1 MSNTFCPIPWIF
13 QAVRNNG
20 DVRICCQANVTK
32 NQGVVRKA
40 DGSSYNAGKDNM
52 SEARNAELMKAVRK
66 NMLEGRWS
74 DECGRCRVEEESGL
88 RSRRQYEQNWPFSIE
103 NAKKIT
109 DADGTIDTEQS
120 PLVYYDLRFGNLCN
134 LKCRMCGPTDSH
146 SWYEDWLQIYPGDGF
161 KDTHGYVQ
169 LNKNFKGR
177 LFTNDYDWHTSESFW
192 NHIES
197 NIPNMQHVYMAGGE
211 PLMIERHYDFLQK
224 CIDMGQ
230 AEKMS
235 IEYNTNMTNLQPR
248 VLELWKQFK
257 EVRIG
262 ASVDGIGKVVEY
274 QRYPAKWSAI
284 LKNLQTVDQ
293 LGDNVYAWLACTVTT
308 LNVFHIPEYMK
319 WKIKESGFKK
329 INSSKRLPVLT
340 IHVAHSPTT
349 ACIQTLPSE
358 MKQLVREQYDNFKDW
373 LINENLPQHVEH
385 GAMAILN
392 NIVSFMMKEDKSEKW
407 DWFCTYTN
415 QLDKLRNQNI
425 LDVVPYYSE
434 YFIDKPKI

>member
-32 NQGVVRKA
+32 NRGVVRKP
-40 DGSSYNAGKDNM
+40 DGTSYNAGRDSM
-52 SEARNAELMKAVRK
+52 EEARNADLMTAVRK

-74 DECGRCRVEEESGL
+74 DECGRCRTEEESGL
-88 RSRRQYEQNWPFSIE
+88 RSRRLYEHDNWDYSLE
-103 NAKKIT
+103 DAKQVT
-109 DADGTIDTEQS
+109 NSDGTINTSQT
-120 PLVYYDLRFGNLCN
+120 PLIYYDLRFGNLCN

-146 SWYEDWLQIYPGDGF
+146 SWYEDWLQLYGGDGF
-161 KDTHGYVQ
+161 NDTHGYVK
-169 LNKNFKGR
+169 LEKNSKGR
-177 LFTNDYDWHTSESFW
+177 LYTSNYDWHTSEKFW
-192 NHIES
+192 DHIES

-224 CIDMGQ
+224 CIDMGKSQ
-230 AEKMS
+230 QIG

-248 VLELWKQFK
+248 VLDLWKEFK
-257 EVRIG
+257 DIRIG

-274 QRYPAKWSAI
+274 QRFPAKWPMI
-284 LKNLQTVDQ
+284 LKNLKIIDS
-293 LGDNVYAWLACTVTT
+293 LDSNVRAWLACTVTT

-329 INSSKRLPVLT
+329 INSGKRLPVIT
-340 IHVAHSPTT
+340 IHVAHSPDT
-349 ACIQTLPSE
+349 ACIQTLPLE

-373 LINENLPQHVEH
+373 LINEDLPQHVEH
-385 GAMAILN
+385 GAMSILN
-392 NIVSFMMKEDKSEKW
+392 NIVAFMMKEDKSHKW
-407 DWFCTYTN
+407 DWFCTYTK

-425 LDVVPYYSE
+425 LDVVPE
-434 YFIDKPKI
+434 YESYFG